1 MKRVTAT
8 GLASTGFRRHEPDIL
23 RGMIVRAHIIWSAL
37 MTLVAFV
44 IAAFDGVASGATA
57 SWLLLAVPVSVV
69 IFTITFPLNA
79 LGFLV
84 VRRLRGRLV
93 LQLIA
98 TVLLGG
104 LWFVVGEQIGDRSQ
118 QFNATAAWLGIGGV
132 VFGLAVMYLGQQSRA
147 DGARKERLQR

>member
-1 MKRVTAT
+1 
-8 GLASTGFRRHEPDIL
+8 
-23 RGMIVRAHIIWSAL
+23 MIVRAHIIWSAL

-118 QFNATAAWLGIGGV
+118 QFNATSAWLGIGGV